1 MNNNTSESSINSD
14 IDIYYLY
21 KILLK
26 KKILISALAFI
37 SFLIASLISLT
48 LKRTWEG
55 RFEIVIS
62 NSEGKNDSN
71 LMLNN
76 NFAGLRNLTSIRNNL
91 KTEIGIIQSPSVLMP
106 IFNYVGD
113 QKIKENPNFK
123 NKSFFSWRNSSLNIN
138 LNKDTSILNIAYKD
152 QDKELILPVLEKIS
166 NTYKDYSTQKKRKS
180 IKSTLIFLEDQISL
194 YKVKSLNSFKKAQKF
209 ALANNLIYSA
219 GKDDVVPKIEFERYQ
234 SKQNL
239 RSLKSQLDGIRKL
252 KNNAD
257 DNEELSRIISGYDF
271 MENQELSKLDSQIK
285 SNKEKYK
292 ENDIVIKR
300 LNKKKSNLIKLL
312 IKKEINALE
321 AKIFTLA
328 NENKANLLEEDKL
341 IKFKELTTNANRD
354 QLTLNNL
361 EDLYTQTK
369 FDQAKLKDPW
379 QLITTPTL
387 LKNPVGRSRKTI
399 ALLGAFMGLITGIIY
414 SLWDANKK
422 DKIFFDF
429 QLMNLFPNNSFFKL
443 DFDNEEKIIIFLK
456 DLILLNPKK
465 DILILDLL
473 HISNDLKEKIK
484 QIIVKND
491 MQSNIKIDSE
501 LKNND
506 ESKLVFLLFQ
516 LGEITNKEIDE
527 IKSRLN
533 LYKTNIYG
541 ILIIT

>member
-1 MNNNTSESSINSD
+1 MNNNTRESLINSD

-26 KKILISALAFI
+26 KKILISSLAFI

-62 NSEGKNDSN
+62 NSEPKNDSN
-71 LMLNN
+71 LILNN
-76 NFAGLRNLTSIRNNL
+76 NLEGLRSLTSKRNNL

-106 IFNYVGD
+106 IFNYVVD
-113 QKIKENPNFK
+113 QKIKESPNFK
-123 NKSFFSWRNSSLNIN
+123 NKSFFSWRNSSLDIN
-138 LNKDTSILNIAYKD
+138 LNKDTSILKIAYKD

-166 NTYKDYSTQKKRKS
+166 NTYKDYSTQKKRNS

-194 YKVKSLNSFKKAQKF
+194 YKVKSLKSFRKAQKF
-209 ALANNLIYSA
+209 AIA
-219 GKDDVVPKIEFERYQ
+219 E
-234 SKQNL
+234 NL
-239 RSLKSQLDGIRKL
+239 R
-252 KNNAD
+252 
-257 DNEELSRIISGYDF
+257 
-271 MENQELSKLDSQIK
+271 
-285 SNKEKYK
+285 
-292 ENDIVIKR
+292 
-300 LNKKKSNLIKLL
+300 
-312 IKKEINALE
+312 
-321 AKIFTLA
+321 
-328 NENKANLLEEDKL
+328 
-341 IKFKELTTNANRD
+341 NANRD
-354 QLTLNNL
+354 QLTLDKL

-379 QLITTPTL
+379 KLITTPTL

-399 ALLGAFMGLITGIIY
+399 ALLGAFMGLITGTIY

-429 QLMNLFPNNSFFKL
+429 QLINLFPNNSFFKL

-465 DILILDLL
+465 DILIIDLL
-473 HISNDLKEKIK
+473 QISDDLKEKIK
-484 QIIVKND
+484 QIIIKND

-516 LGEITNKEIDE
+516 LGEITYKEIDE

-541 ILIIT
+541 ILMIPE